1 MQLGH
6 VLNARTA
13 PAIDGLIVVSHGGD
27 LSMRLGQQFEPAVLN
42 GVAVLK
48 LIHQDVLKALLVVVE
63 QRGCLLQKF
72 QGTQQQFGKIDQ
84 PKTLAGF
91 LVMRI
96 DPDEGLLVTVA
107 IVLNL
112 RRPSAF
118 FFLAVD
124 EPLDLARRPVT
135 FVEVKFFQGTPD
147 DAVLIIRIQDLKS
160 FGQPREF
167 MMVSQDAVGQP
178 VESADPHAAHR
189 KAQKVLDPFAH
200 LVGGLVGKGHGQNG
214 IGRDFKRL
222 DEIRDAVGQNAG
234 FSAAG
239 ACQHQHRSGR
249 GTHGFS
255 LRVVK
260 SLEYSGDVH
269 ALAAV
274 KALVKQPGIFFER
287 SFGAGLPVGGRQLRK
302 INEIL
307 TRDVIGH
314 PHHINEVTVTE
325 RRFVK
330 FGAADKPEVSRTIRD
345 GGFE

>member
-27 LSMRLGQQFEPAVLN
+27 LTMRFRQQFEPAVLN

-48 LIHQDVLKALLVVVE
+48 LIDQDVLKALLVVVE

-72 QGTQQQFGKIDQ
+72 QGTQQQFGEIHQ

-112 RRPSAF
+112 RRPSAL

-147 DAVLIIRIQDLKS
+147 DTVLIIRIQDLKS
-160 FGQPREF
+160 FGQPREL

-200 LVGGLVGKGHGQNG
+200 LVGGLVGKGYRQHGVG
-214 IGRDFKRL
+214 G
-222 DEIRDAVGQNAG
+222 DAVGPDQPGDTVYQNTGFARAG
-234 FSAAG
+234 SRQYQKVAGLRSHSFPLCRIEIGQNIRHIHGQSLPENHPLTRSAPDNIVYFNQVCTCFSARTHDNQWG
-239 ACQHQHRSGR
+239 GR
-249 GTHGFS
+249 PCGWG
-255 LRVVK
+255 
-260 SLEYSGDVH
+260 
-269 ALAAV
+269 
-274 KALVKQPGIFFER
+274 KQP
-287 SFGAGLPVGGRQLRK
+287 
-302 INEIL
+302 
-307 TRDVIGH
+307 TH
-314 PHHINEVTVTE
+314 
-325 RRFVK
+325 
-330 FGAADKPEVSRTIRD
+330 
-345 GGFE
+345 

>member
-27 LSMRLGQQFEPAVLN
+27 LSMRFGQQFEPAVLN

-48 LIHQDVLKALLVVVE
+48 LIDQDVLKALLVVVE
-63 QRGCLLQKF
+63 QRWGLLQKF
-72 QGTQQQFGKIDQ
+72 QGTQQQFGEIDQ

-160 FGQPREF
+160 FRQPRGF
-167 MMVSQDAVGQP
+167 MMVS
-178 VESADPHAAHR
+178 
-189 KAQKVLDPFAH
+189 
-200 LVGGLVGKGHGQNG
+200 
-214 IGRDFKRL
+214 
-222 DEIRDAVGQNAG
+222 
-234 FSAAG
+234 
-239 ACQHQHRSGR
+239 
-249 GTHGFS
+249 
-255 LRVVK
+255 
-260 SLEYSGDVH
+260 
-269 ALAAV
+269 
-274 KALVKQPGIFFER
+274 
-287 SFGAGLPVGGRQLRK
+287 
-302 INEIL
+302 
-307 TRDVIGH
+307 
-314 PHHINEVTVTE
+314 
-325 RRFVK
+325 
-330 FGAADKPEVSRTIRD
+330 
-345 GGFE
+345 